1 VYTCIDPINASRR
14 NIANCST

>member
-1 VYTCIDPINASRR
+1 VYTCIDPINVSRR